1 MWPFCGDSAGAT
13 GVRDGI
19 ENSLHDPHDRS
30 TRLNNDEILRIA
42 VKASLATV
50 GATLALVMALYLFAA
65 AVSPSV
71 NIPGVRVHGSS
82 VSRPT
87 SGD

>member
-1 MWPFCGDSAGAT
+1 MGIT
-13 GVRDGI
+13 GLPAYI
-19 ENSLHDPHDRS
+19 ENSLRDPQPRS
-30 TRLNNDEILRIA
+30 TRLNNDEIIRIA

-71 NIPGVRVHGSS
+71 NLPGVRVHNS
-82 VSRPT
+82 VTRPA
-87 SGD
+87 GD